1 MWMVKNDGNQI
12 VECRHG
18 TSEWPIREKQQ
29 LMMAKRTVTCWNGS
43 LDRTI
48 TVKSLALFCVLI
60 L

>member
-48 TVKSLALFCVLI
+48 TVKSLALF
-60 L
+60 